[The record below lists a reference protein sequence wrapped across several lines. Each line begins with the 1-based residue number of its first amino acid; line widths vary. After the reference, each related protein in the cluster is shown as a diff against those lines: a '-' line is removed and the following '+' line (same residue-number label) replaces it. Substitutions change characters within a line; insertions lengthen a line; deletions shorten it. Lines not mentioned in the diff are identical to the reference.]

1 MYNSSSGC
9 CFWVSDIFNQQV
21 NEFEIFNI
29 DSRNISDFTVNPG
42 QELFYWIKFE
52 VEQSIIDSL
61 NYCASEKSEI
71 LAISS
76 ENWLLTSFALTTDQR
91 SKRQLWKLLTVANL
105 YHKPSWWNQITSI
118 KVLSDA
124 SPQERHTSFSL
135 RSVSKLCALSF
146 P

>member
-29 DSRNISDFTVNPG
+29 ISDFTVNPG

-76 ENWLLTSFALTTDQR
+76 E
-91 SKRQLWKLLTVANL
+91 K
-105 YHKPSWWNQITSI
+105 
-118 KVLSDA
+118 
-124 SPQERHTSFSL
+124 
-135 RSVSKLCALSF
+135 
-146 P
+146 